1 MTDSS
6 DRLDM
11 IEPALAKDPMLSTL
25 AKDPIEP
32 MDRAEPTEPMLS
44 TELRDPMD
52 SSELVEPMLQ
62 RDVDRGVVDA
72 AMPSSMPS
80 SCRYG
85 DPLLAQH
92 RGEVSRA

>member
-11 IEPALAKDPMLSTL
+11 IEPALANDPMLSTL

-44 TELRDPMD
+44 TESRDPMD

-72 AMPSSMPS
+72 AMPSS
-80 SCRYG
+80 CRYG

-92 RGEVSRA
+92 RGEVPRA